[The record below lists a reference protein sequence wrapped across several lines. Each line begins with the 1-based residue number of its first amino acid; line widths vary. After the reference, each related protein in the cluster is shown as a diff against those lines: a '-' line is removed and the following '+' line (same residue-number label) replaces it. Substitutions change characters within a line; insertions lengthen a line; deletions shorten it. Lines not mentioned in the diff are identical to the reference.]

1 MPYYGRW
8 RHCGGVDGD
17 IFQSSTIKMA
27 SNFDRATIFNFE
39 CPQQQTA
46 YMTEEAFTSFVKE
59 HAQDLG
65 DDARDV
71 VRRCYNDI
79 SPFDV
84 ARPEAYEQARTCAL
98 GQIRARHSRA
108 RVLSNATRSVAPSY
122 RGALTAS
129 MHDRRA
135 GAEGD
140 DDGMD

>member
-1 MPYYGRW
+1 M
-8 RHCGGVDGD
+8 
-17 IFQSSTIKMA
+17 IFFHSGTVKGKMA
-27 SNFDRATIFNFE
+27 SNFDRATIFNIE
-39 CPQQQTA
+39 CPPPQTA
-46 YMTEEAFTSFVKE
+46 YMTYEAFTAFVEE
-59 HAQDLG
+59 HTHDLG
-65 DDARDV
+65 DNAWDV

-122 RGALTAS
+122 RGALTAA
-129 MHDRRA
+129 MHDHRA

-140 DDGMD
+140 NDGMD